1 MAKKDVAQEPGLETR
16 LKPTGMHHIFHF
28 DVLGDGR
35 FREVAVVKMVRN
47 QDKSIRS
54 VYYIDVALLDT
65 TDKGRLKGIIT
76 NRHADKY
83 ELWDIMSQVTLSNGK
98 NALDYFHQLT
108 RVEHGKG
115 AINTSM
121 GGGLG
126 SVAIESGGIIG
137 SEFSDPG
144 SGVIDPTL

>member
-1 MAKKDVAQEPGLETR
+1 MAKKDVAQEAGLETR
-16 LKPTGMHHIFHF
+16 LKKTGMNHIYHF
-28 DVLGDGR
+28 DVSGDGR
-35 FREVAVVKMVRN
+35 YREVAVVKMVRN
-47 QDKSIRS
+47 GDKTVRS

-65 TDKGRLKGIIT
+65 VDKGRLKGIIT

-83 ELWDIMSQVTLSNGK
+83 ELWDLMSQNVLSNGK

-115 AINTSM
+115 ALTTGM

-126 SVAIESGGIIG
+126 AVPVESNSMIG
-137 SEFSDPG
+137 SDFSDPT